1 MNKKNNVFFKAL
13 SFITYK
19 EEKEKYNFYIPEVN
33 NPQEVKDRVKGK
45 STKSKEKQHSSGI
58 KKPTPVSNIIGQKHS
73 DSSEENKDSIPQGI
87 EKNIELIKSNFNFP
101 DNKDIVFREFTIA
114 DKHKAFIV
122 YIDGMVDRI
131 TINNFI
137 LRPLMN
143 EVLAKDEDNKSL
155 EKIVTDVV
163 ETNQL
168 KKVEKLSEVI
178 KEILAGDTGLF
189 IDGCDSYFF
198 SETKGYDKRSVDKP
212 VTEGVVKGSQE
223 AFNENLRTNTTLIRR
238 IIKNKDLTTE
248 FLTIGERNNNACA
261 IMYLKEIVNPAI
273 VEEIKRRIN
282 GIKTDYILGT
292 EMLEQFIED
301 NHWSLIPN
309 FLSTERPDRVAAGLL
324 EGRVAIMCEGMPFAL
339 VVPITI
345 TTLLHSPEDMNL
357 RWQYGNLI
365 RIIRLFAIFVAIF
378 LPGLYVA
385 LTNFHREMIPTD
397 LLVAIAIAREN
408 VPFPTIVEIIL
419 MEASFELIREAGIRI
434 PGIIGNTLGIIGALI
449 LGQASVQANLV
460 SPVIIVIVAFTGLGN
475 FAIPDFS
482 LAFGVRILRITFIIA
497 GATFGFYGIS
507 LCLLVFMGSLTNSK
521 SFGVP
526 MFSVIAPKTSSSSD
540 SFIRYPIW
548 KQEKRPDYLNP
559 LDVRRQPKIS
569 MQWQNQYKEG
579 NKEGDNNNEGK

>member
-569 MQWQNQYKEG
+569 MQWQNQSKEG